1 MFKHEDIW
9 RGLDRLA
16 SSLGY
21 SPSGLAKKASLDPTA
36 FNKSK
41 RISPDGKPRWPSTE
55 SLAKVLAVTG
65 TTMTDFIAILDAGQ
79 DDVVQTSYAIPAI
92 DFADTAKKASF
103 DDDGTPKAK
112 GKAWSETALPGAG
125 KDGLYAI
132 TVSGDTMKPLYRPGD
147 IMVVD
152 PNTRIRKN
160 DRVVV
165 KLNSGEVSVQTLSK
179 KTDTESELKS
189 LNPKHENH
197 TVKNSDI
204 VWMARVVWVSQ

>member
-1 MFKHEDIW
+1 MLKHEDVW
-9 RGLDRLA
+9 RGIDRLA

-55 SLAKVLAVTG
+55 SLSKVLTVTG
-65 TTMTDFIAILDAGQ
+65 TTLSDFISILDAGA
-79 DDVVQTSYAIPAI
+79 DDVVQTSYAIPVI
-92 DFADTAKKASF
+92 DFADTAKKSNF
-103 DDDGTPKAK
+103 DDNGHPK
-112 GKAWSETALPGAG
+112 GKAWSETALPGAS

-132 TVSGDTMKPLYRPGD
+132 TASGDTMKPLYRQGD
-147 IMVVD
+147 IIVVD
-152 PNTRIRKN
+152 PTTRIRKN

-165 KLNSGEVSVQTLSK
+165 KLKSGDVIVNTLTK
-179 KTDTESELKS
+179 KSDNNCTLKP
-189 LNPKHENH
+189 LNPKHENL

-204 VWMARVVWVSQ
+204 LWMARVVWVSQ

>member
-9 RGLDRLA
+9 GGLDRLA

-21 SPSGLAKKASLDPTA
+21 SPSGLAKKAGLDPTA

-55 SLAKVLAVTG
+55 SLAKVLSVTG
-65 TTMTDFIAILDAGQ
+65 TTMSDFIAILDA
-79 DDVVQTSYAIPAI
+79 DADSAAVTSHTIPVVG
-92 DFADTAKKASF
+92 FAQAGEKGYFNT
-103 DDDGTPKAK
+103 DGTPK
-112 GKAWSETALPGAG
+112 GGSWDEIALPATASE
-125 KDGLYAI
+125 GLYAI
-132 TVSGDTMKPLYRPGD
+132 EVSGDSMKPLYRPGD
-147 IMVVD
+147 TLIVD
-152 PNTRIRKN
+152 PTTRIRKN

-165 KLNSGEVSVQTLSK
+165 KLKSGEVTVKTLSK

-197 TVKNSDI
+197 TVKNNDI